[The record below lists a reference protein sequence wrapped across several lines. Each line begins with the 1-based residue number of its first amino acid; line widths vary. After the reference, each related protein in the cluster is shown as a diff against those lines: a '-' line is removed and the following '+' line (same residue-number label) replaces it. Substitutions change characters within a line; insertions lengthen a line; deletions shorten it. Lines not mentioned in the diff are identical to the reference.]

1 MRVYCQLGA
10 RLQRGV
16 TCWFFGILML
26 LIRWLIFQRS
36 AMTEPNMA
44 VTFNV
49 MILGVLCGY
58 FGSRCLGGDGDVWLI
73 YWRPFAASI
82 YSETFDHLFYSL
94 RSKL

>member
-1 MRVYCQLGA
+1 ML
-10 RLQRGV
+10 
-16 TCWFFGILML
+16 L

-58 FGSRCLGGDGDVWLI
+58 FGSRCLGRDGDVWLI

-82 YSETFDHLFYSL
+82 YSEKFGLLSSFQTISHSKNFGELKFFKFD
-94 RSKL
+94 